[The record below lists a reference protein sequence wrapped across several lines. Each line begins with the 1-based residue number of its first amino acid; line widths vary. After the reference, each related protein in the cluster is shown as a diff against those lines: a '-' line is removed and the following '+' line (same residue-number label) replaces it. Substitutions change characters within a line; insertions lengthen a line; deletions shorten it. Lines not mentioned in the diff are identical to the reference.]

1 MTQPLPKD
9 RTRSRSLYV
18 HTLGCQM
25 NEYDSLRLRRILG
38 AEGYTSTSHMEEA
51 DVIFLNTCS
60 VREKPEQKV
69 YSFLGRL
76 RRLKTRN
83 PALKILVGG
92 CMAQQLG
99 RQLLDRFDTV
109 DLVLGTRAVGYV
121 RELLER
127 VRETGSRLAYLPEE
141 EAPEDPPCW
150 TQAPAADSITALITI
165 MQGCDNFCTYC
176 IVPYV
181 RGRERSRPPERIVL
195 EAKWAVESGVREVV
209 LLGQNVNSYGHGLSP
224 RVSFVELLGRV
235 QEVPGLSRIR
245 FTTSHPKDLTESLM
259 KAFVE
264 LPALCPHL
272 HLPFQS
278 GSDRVLRAMNRGYT
292 AAQYAQK
299 IYQLREICPE
309 IALSADVMVGFPG
322 ETEKDFQDTL
332 ELMESIR
339 FDSLFSF
346 IYSDR
351 PFTRAAQFG
360 DKVDSA
366 TKSRRLSQLQEL
378 QARITLEKNRA
389 EVGAVREVLVEGE
402 SKASNGQF
410 TGRTP
415 QNRVVNFVGSR
426 QWIGRLIPVRIVD
439 AYSHS
444 LKGEAV
450 SRGGE
455 GFFQGGD

>member
-1 MTQPLPKD
+1 
-9 RTRSRSLYV
+9 
-18 HTLGCQM
+18 
-25 NEYDSLRLRRILG
+25 
-38 AEGYTSTSHMEEA
+38 
-51 DVIFLNTCS
+51 
-60 VREKPEQKV
+60 
-69 YSFLGRL
+69 LGRL
-76 RRLKTRN
+76 RRLKARN

-99 RQLLDRFDTV
+99 KQLLDRFDTV
-109 DLVLGTRAVGYV
+109 DLVLGTRAIGNA

-141 EAPEDPPCW
+141 EDFEDPASW
-150 TQAPAADSITALITI
+150 TQPGPADSVTAMITI

-195 EAKWAVESGVREVV
+195 EAKSAVDSGVREVV
-209 LLGQNVNSYGHGLSP
+209 LLGQNVNSYGRGLSP
-224 RVSFVELLGRV
+224 PVSFVELLGRV
-235 QEVPGLSRIR
+235 QEISALSRIR
-245 FTTSHPKDLTESLM
+245 FTTSHPKDLTEALM
-259 KAFVE
+259 KAFAD

-278 GSDRVLRAMNRGYT
+278 GSDRILRAMNRGYT
-292 AAQYAQK
+292 AAQYLRK
-299 IYQLREICPE
+299 IRRLREICPE

-322 ETEKDFQDTL
+322 ETEEDFQDTL
-332 ELMESIR
+332 KLMETIR

-351 PFTRAAQFG
+351 PFTRAAELG
-360 DKVDSA
+360 DKVDPA

-415 QNRVVNFVGSR
+415 QNRVVNFVGSHD
-426 QWIGRLIPVRIVD
+426 WIGRVIPVRIRE

-450 SRGGE
+450 
-455 GFFQGGD
+455 